1 MMHTARILG
10 LLALAGTLV
19 PSVLFLFHAIGE
31 GTMKMVMLV
40 STVVWFATAPFWMK
54 GGDH

>member
-1 MMHTARILG
+1 MTHVARLLG

-19 PSVLFLFHAIGE
+19 PPVLFLFRMIGE
-31 GTMKMVMLV
+31 GPMKALMLA
-40 STVVWFATAPFWMK
+40 STVVWFVTAPLWMK